1 MKNYFALL
9 LFILSQ
15 DLIAQDIDF
24 ISVKRMSMELA
35 RDIASNAVKDCRK
48 KGYQVTAVVVDKG
61 GNKIAILRDVLAS
74 RFTMQIAEEKAN
86 AVILGGVSSAE
97 FRQNRKDILAEMN
110 QVEGIMVLGGGLP
123 IRVAGTIVGAV
134 GVSGALGA
142 DKDEDCA
149 RAGIKSVQD
158 RLDFA
163 D

>member
-1 MKNYFALL
+1 MKKYFTLL
-9 LFILSQ
+9 ILIFAQ
-15 DLIAQDIDF
+15 NLIAQDVDVID
-24 ISVKRMSMELA
+24 VKRMSMELA
-35 RDIASNAVKDCRK
+35 RDIASNAVKACRK
-48 KGYQVTAVVVDKG
+48 QGYQVSAVIVDKS
-61 GNKIAILRDVLAS
+61 GNRVAVLRDVLAS

-97 FRQNRKDILAEMN
+97 FRKNRKDILAEMN

-123 IRVAGTIVGAV
+123 IRVAGSIIGAV

-142 DKDEDCA
+142 DKDEICA
-149 RAGIKSVQD
+149 RAGIDAVQE